1 MRQME
6 DRRVVITGLGA
17 VTPIG
22 QTRKGLWEGVHREAS
37 AVRHITRF
45 DPSDLR
51 SHVAAEVDDFD
62 IAAYVPARRASRMD
76 RFSQFSLAAAM
87 QAVED
92 AELCLDRED
101 RERVGIYMGSAL
113 GGVGYAEEQHRQYL
127 DKGLR
132 SVSMTL
138 ALSVFGGASSSNI
151 AMELGL
157 NGPQLANTNSC
168 ASGALAVGEA
178 TRAIRLGDAD
188 VILAGGAEA
197 PLAPLTYGAFALIRA
212 MSTRNHDPRGAC
224 RPFDAERDGF
234 VMGEGAATL
243 VLEELGHALR
253 RGAPILGEVLGYGSS
268 GDAYH
273 MTAPLPSGRQA
284 ARSMTLALA
293 DAGCAA
299 DEIEY
304 VSAHGSST
312 PLGDAAETV
321 AIKTALGENAG
332 KVPISATKSMH
343 GHPLGASGV
352 LELGISL
359 LSFAEDYLPPT
370 INVCTADQ
378 ECDLD
383 YVPNVGRRARVS
395 RIISNSFGFGGINA
409 AIVLGRYEG

>member
-1 MRQME
+1 ME
-6 DRRVVITGLGA
+6 DRRVVITGVGA

-22 QTRKGLWEGVHREAS
+22 QTRTGLWEGVHREAS
-37 AVRHITRF
+37 AVRSITRF
-45 DPSDLR
+45 DPSELR
-51 SHVAAEVDDFD
+51 SHVGAEVDDFD

-92 AELCLDRED
+92 AGLCLESEE

-113 GGVGYAEEQHRQYL
+113 GGVGYAEEQHRLYL
-127 DKGLR
+127 EKGLR
-132 SVSMTL
+132 NVSMTL

-178 TRAIRLGDAD
+178 TRAIRLGGAD

-234 VMGEGAATL
+234 VMGEGAAAL

-253 RGAPILGEVLGYGSS
+253 RGAPILGEILGYGSS

-273 MTAPLPSGRQA
+273 MTAPLPSGKQA
-284 ARSMTLALA
+284 ARSMTMALA
-293 DAGCAA
+293 DAQCAA
-299 DEIEY
+299 DDIEY

-321 AIKTALGENAG
+321 AIRTALGERAE

-343 GHPLGASGV
+343 AHALGASGV
-352 LELGISL
+352 MELGICL

-370 INVCTADQ
+370 LNVCTPDPA
-378 ECDLD
+378 CDLD
-383 YVPNVGRRARVS
+383 YVPNVGRRAHVS

-409 AIVLGRYEG
+409 AIVLGRYEE